1 MIRVLIADDELYF
14 RNYMLTAVDWHS
26 LGFQVCSL
34 AQNGEEVLSELS
46 KNTIN
51 IVFLDINMPHI
62 NGLILANYDCIYNW
76 IFRFLIYQKGNTAP
90 G

>member
-34 AQNGEEVLSELS
+34 AQNGEEVLSELFK
-46 KNTIN
+46 KN
-51 IVFLDINMPHI
+51 L
-62 NGLILANYDCIYNW
+62 LILV
-76 IFRFLIYQKGNTAP
+76 FSGHLICP
-90 G
+90 I